1 MYDKSRQKCETFAI
15 ELLQLGMLLSDVC
28 CSYYRSLY
36 VYSRCNTMRTQPSN
50 IYEYKCEV
58 VGNDANRPPLRNPA
72 NSFARPPSA
81 PPVLSYI
88 IRYAIGQSYYK
99 HCITCIEKTLSSFH
113 GYYQDTGRSD
123 VYRIPCGTS
132 QLFLEQTRFFLYDG
146 GIFVVT

>member
-28 CSYYRSLY
+28 CSYYRLLY

-58 VGNDANRPPLRNPA
+58 VGNDANRSPLRNPA
-72 NSFARPPSA
+72 NCLARPPTA
-81 PPVLSYI
+81 PPILSYI
-88 IRYAIGQSYYK
+88 IRYDVCQSNYKLCFTYY
-99 HCITCIEKTLSSFH
+99 ERTLSSFDV
-113 GYYQDTGRSD
+113 YYQDTGRSD